1 MKSCQMVQIVYDA
14 EVMFCNRLI
23 ERRFRTYDQ
32 MGRLARSGKQNIAP
46 GSMAFG
52 TSRKT
57 ELKLMEVARTSLEGF
72 LLDYQDYL
80 HQGRLSLWVKDH
92 PQVKRVRVLCY

>member
-1 MKSCQMVQIVYDA
+1 
-14 EVMFCNRLI
+14 
-23 ERRFRTYDQ
+23 
-32 MGRLARSGKQNIAP
+32 
-46 GSMAFG
+46 MAFG

-80 HQGRLSLWVKDH
+80 RQGRLSLWVKDH
-92 PQVKRVRVLCY
+92 PQVKRVRALCY